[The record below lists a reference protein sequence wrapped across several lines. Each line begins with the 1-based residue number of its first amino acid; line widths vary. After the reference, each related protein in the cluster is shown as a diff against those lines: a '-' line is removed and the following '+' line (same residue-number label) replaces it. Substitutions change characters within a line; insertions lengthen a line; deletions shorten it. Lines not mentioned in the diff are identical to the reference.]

1 MSNNQERRRQNIERN
16 RARLRLTLER
26 RRILNTRPLTA
37 AEAQNLRQGERPF
50 GTTIRRNVDGINIF
64 ISCHGDIAPPD
75 LLASYGEPDRIQVP
89 ANTTY
94 HFYTE
99 PGQNFYG
106 CNGWDT
112 QQVDQCN
119 YIMDHGVYATGINFS
134 MSAGHNIP
142 NFIISAEP
150 DQSKFMSRV
159 VACVQKPD
167 DTTRLL
173 KLFNIHEHLEN
184 SWATVFLP
192 SQSQTAHWYKFVP
205 FLTLQ
210 QIVSRISGRVS
221 GLQKFA
227 RLNGGSDHVHYHCM
241 FCQAGTVPNFWENE
255 RLSVIAADTALL
267 QTQSS
272 PSTPSR
278 HIGPEASIRYQYP
291 LSADREARRRNETTV
306 SPTRTFTTPPGQG
319 AVSRTSPGQGRRRRR
334 RRRRSTLTRAFSSQ
348 SSPNVRNAAIRS
360 ARARVSPE
368 RAAEEEENNLE
379 RNRGQFL
386 AEDEGSDEGHPQVQ
400 LLEPGEPLRKDFE
413 DGWI

>member
-119 YIMDHGVYATGINFS
+119 YIMNHGVYATGINFS

-159 VACVQKPD
+159 VACVQNPD

-173 KLFNIHEHLEN
+173 KLFNIHEHLEK

-192 SQSQTAHWYKFVP
+192 SQTAHWYKFVP

-210 QIVSRISGRVS
+210 QIVSIIKNQVS
-221 GLQKFA
+221 GLQKIA
-227 RLNGGSDHVHYHCM
+227 RDNGGSDHVNYHCM

-291 LSADREARRRNETTV
+291 LSADREARRRDETND
-306 SPTRTFTTPPGQG
+306 SPTRTFNTPPGQG
-319 AVSRTSPGQGRRRRR
+319 AVSRTSPGQG
-334 RRRRSTLTRAFSSQ
+334 STLTRAFRRL
-348 SSPNVRNAAIRS
+348 SPSTTNAARRS
-360 ARARVSPE
+360 ARARRRRSA
-368 RAAEEEENNLE
+368 RARA
-379 RNRGQFL
+379 RRQA

-400 LLEPGEPLRKDFE
+400 LLEPGEPLREGFE
-413 DGWI
+413 DYLMDII